1 LQIYRFEVRGS
12 RISGYKAAE
21 TYIIQAA
28 ALFYVELT
36 SQPGI
41 YLVKAGSL
49 IRGPS
54 GELLDAR
61 SSITLVTVGDKKI
74 LIDTGLVGEET
85 LIAGRLEEMGHRPE
99 DIDLVVN
106 THCHADHCGCN
117 SLFTE
122 AEILNHEN
130 TSDGEIIGN
139 GIRLIATP
147 GHTEDC
153 ISAIVSKVETT
164 IAVSGDALPTLNNFL
179 KRLPPFLNI
188 DRQMALI
195 SISRIVEIADVVV
208 PGHDK
213 PFSTAEGRYASLQ
226 H

>member
-1 LQIYRFEVRGS
+1 VDFRL
-12 RISGYKAAE
+12 KAAE

-28 ALFYVELT
+28 AQFYVELT
-36 SQPGI
+36 SQPVI

-61 SSITLVTVGDKKI
+61 SSVTLVMVDDKKI
-74 LIDTGLVGEET
+74 LIDTGLAGEET
-85 LIAGRLEEMGHRPE
+85 LIVGRLEERGYRPE

-106 THCHADHCGCN
+106 THCHPDHCGCN

-130 TSDGEIIGN
+130 TGDGEILGD
-139 GIRLIATP
+139 GIQLIATP

-153 ISAIVSKVETT
+153 ISAIVSELEKT
-164 IAVSGDALPTLNNFL
+164 IVVAGDALPTLNNFL

-188 DRQMALI
+188 DRQMALA

-213 PFSTAEGRYASLQ
+213 PFLTADGRYAPR
-226 H
+226 